1 MIDIRCKV
9 CEYCYELKKTGNT
22 KSAFYCNHPN
32 QRYIEDYFKKK
43 RMVKAPG
50 FLNYGNVGETVP
62 IKTSPK
68 WCPRK
73 EQLK

>member
-50 FLNYGNVGETVP
+50 FFKLWKCWRNSAYKNIT
-62 IKTSPK
+62 
-68 WCPRK
+68 
-73 EQLK
+73 